1 MAISKPTPLERIRLL
16 DECAEK
22 LVQARIL
29 ARDAGDIGLAADI
42 IEAIENAKTAIND
55 AKQEARIQ

>member
-1 MAISKPTPLERIRLL
+1 MAIPKPTPAERIRLL

-29 ARDAGDIGLAADI
+29 ARDAGRLGLAADI
-42 IEAIENAKTAIND
+42 IEAIETAKMFIQD
-55 AKQEARIQ
+55 AKHDARVH